1 MLLKM
6 FFCIFL
12 KIVFLLKTKVY
23 KKLFLFY
30 FKKKNFLLIYFFTVF
45 VILRGCF
52 FINEIFYFRK
62 GKNYF

>member
-6 FFCIFL
+6 FFCIFS

-30 FKKKNFLLIYFFTVF
+30 FKKRIFLLIYFFTVF

-52 FINEIFYFRK
+52 FINEIFYF
-62 GKNYF
+62 

>member
-30 FKKKNFLLIYFFTVF
+30 FKKRIFLLIYFFTVF

-52 FINEIFYFRK
+52 FINEIFYF
-62 GKNYF
+62 